1 MIPVFFYLPLPI
13 VPGAVLHHDHS
24 AAVGGLDTH
33 NLGHVYHVK
42 MGVCGEHC
50 RCECHSC

>member
-24 AAVGGLDTH
+24 AAIGGLDVH
-33 NLGHVYHVK
+33 NLRHVYYVK
-42 MGVCGEHC
+42 MGVCDEHC
-50 RCECHSC
+50 RCECQS